1 MISCNYGD
9 SYLGV
14 QLTSKTQSLNVSG
27 YDLDVIKYIALNLN
41 WEPSSWQL
49 TCVDYDDLFAGVGN
63 QTFLMGLGGIP
74 ITSDKMSQGFEFSL
88 PSFTSGL
95 KVITHSISN
104 VNLWSFFL
112 SFDGSLWG
120 MILLTTIVTG
130 VVTWI
135 FEDQTIT
142 CKRDRRCI
150 NNFKEMIW
158 QAFSCLF
165 YTSEIRLQKFSARI
179 IFLCFWFM
187 ILVLTATYTADVTT
201 KLSSTVV
208 KANIKSLEDA
218 SRANSAI
225 ATLTP
230 YEDFLTKYNLLKLN
244 VSVWGPESTQGI
256 FAEFQNNTIEGFA
269 MDAPAADKFK
279 SQYPCI
285 CYEFTDPIVT
295 FNYGFVYNSTVNRT
309 FIRSVDLA
317 LFSFKESPDIQ
328 NYAKKYI
335 YVAPIENDCVNTS
348 NQLTLDQLAGLWIIL
363 ALVCFTAIIWDRITE
378 WLKKSK
384 GKMIILS
391 NKKREEEEL
400 ELKQD
405 ILDSYLMITD
415 YIHIPSNDIHLR
427 IEEDI
432 RKSLDSVENL
442 IKNRF
447 NDVEKKVVN
456 YLTTNCK
463 ALGLTDVETGSNIS
477 DELEDVSELLPREND
492 KEKVE

>member
-1 MISCNYGD
+1 
-9 SYLGV
+9 
-14 QLTSKTQSLNVSG
+14 
-27 YDLDVIKYIALNLN
+27 
-41 WEPSSWQL
+41 
-49 TCVDYDDLFAGVGN
+49 
-63 QTFLMGLGGIP
+63 
-74 ITSDKMSQGFEFSL
+74 
-88 PSFTSGL
+88 
-95 KVITHSISN
+95 
-104 VNLWSFFL
+104 
-112 SFDGSLWG
+112 
-120 MILLTTIVTG
+120 MILLTTLVTG

-142 CKRDRRCI
+142 CKRDRRCV

-201 KLSSTVV
+201 KLSTTLV
-208 KANIKSLEDA
+208 KADIKSLEDA
-218 SRANSAI
+218 SRANARI
-225 ATLTP
+225 ATLYP
-230 YEDFLTKYNLLKLN
+230 YEDFLTKYNLRNLN
-244 VSVWGPESTQGI
+244 ISAWGPASNIAI
-256 FAEFQNNTIEGFA
+256 FNQFQNNSIDGFA
-269 MDAPAADKFK
+269 MDAPAVDKFK

-285 CYEFTDPIVT
+285 CYVFPDPIVT

-317 LFSFKESPDIQ
+317 LFNFKESPDIQ

-335 YVAPIENDCVNTS
+335 YVAPLDNDCVNVV

-363 ALVCFTAIIWDRITE
+363 SLVAFVAVIWDRIGE
-378 WLKKSK
+378 WLKKK
-384 GKMIILS
+384 GGKMTMVLS
-391 NKKREEEEL
+391 LKKKEEEEL
-400 ELKQD
+400 EIKQD

-432 RKSLDSVENL
+432 RKSLDSVESL

-477 DELEDVSELLPREND
+477 DEFGEDVSELLPKENE
-492 KEKVE
+492 KEKME